1 MNKPEILDLVKTA
14 LFDLK
19 INKMRT
25 FLTVLGIIVGIGSFV
40 LISAIGKGKTEM
52 MEKMYSHMGDGCLLI
67 QLNDDYQGDYPVTD
81 ENKFS
86 EKDFS
91 RIKSNPNI
99 KLISPYFVAKTSQY
113 SKISNENGK
122 TIRDGWTNIT
132 GCNTDLFKIA
142 SLKLLKGRVFSNN
155 ENVYFTVIGDCLA
168 KELFG
173 TDNVVGRII
182 ILSIGKTL
190 FKFSVI
196 GVVENPY
203 MNSMNGTSV
212 TKEYQMFIPANV
224 FAKIDGKDMISNMIC
239 KVVDNGNL
247 IRIQNQLLN
256 YVAKIKNTPKDIY
269 KVEMI
274 NKEMVSLNKE
284 QKRFNWVMGMI
295 SLISLIVGGIV
306 IMNIMLVSVTE
317 RTVEIGVRKALGARN
332 KDIVFQFLIE
342 AVVLTIFGGFA
353 GIIFGYIS
361 SKILSTAANVP
372 TALGLNV
379 VILSFFISFAIG
391 VVFGIYPAL
400 RAAKLK
406 PIDALRK
413 E

>member
-1 MNKPEILDLVKTA
+1 MNKTENLDLIKTA
-14 LFDLK
+14 FFDLK
-19 INKMRT
+19 INKMRSL
-25 FLTVLGIIVGIGSFV
+25 LTVLGIIVGIGSFV
-40 LISAIGKGKTEM
+40 LISAIGKGKTDM
-52 MEKMYSHMGDGCLLI
+52 LEKMYSHMGDGCLLI
-67 QLNDDYQGDYPVTD
+67 QLNDDYRGDYPVT
-81 ENKFS
+81 ESNKFS

-99 KLISPYFVAKTSQY
+99 KLISPYFMVKTSHY

-122 TIRDGWTNIT
+122 IIRDGWTNIT
-132 GCNTDLFKIA
+132 GSNADLFEIA
-142 SLKLLKGRVFSNN
+142 SLKLLKGRFFSNN
-155 ENVYFTVIGDCLA
+155 EYLQFTVIGDCLA

-173 TDNVVGRII
+173 TVNA
-182 ILSIGKTL
+182 IGKIITL
-190 FKFSVI
+190 TIVKTVFKFSVI

-203 MNSMNGTSV
+203 MNSKNDTGGA
-212 TKEYQMFIPANV
+212 KEYQMFIPANV
-224 FAKIDGKDMISNMIC
+224 FARIDGKDRIPNIIC

-247 IRIQNQLLN
+247 IRIQNQLQN
-256 YVAKIKNTPKDIY
+256 YVAKIKNAPDEIY

-295 SLISLIVGGIV
+295 SLISLFVGGIV

-332 KDIVFQFLIE
+332 SDIVFQFLVE
-342 AVVLTIFGGFA
+342 AIVLTVFGGVF
-353 GIIFGYIS
+353 GIFTGYFI
-361 SKILSTAANVP
+361 SKILSYAANVP
-372 TALGLNV
+372 TALGINV
-379 VILSFFISFAIG
+379 VLLSFLISITIG